1 MVMSFKGPRGKPRGT
16 ASTRIPGCTPYPSPG
31 RYSHFLITFIP
42 FLFLFFRSIP
52 SMQMWPSLLFCRVAV
67 REDRAWFSLVTVVKA
82 QSLLWY
88 LELTVHR
95 CSYGGIYSWQ
105 ALTVSGLKVNSNKE
119 VLQIEQLHYEKKN
132 AIPKRAWNID
142 NPPYP
147 LPQPPNSRGDVYTRV
162 FGLVVP
168 FHFRSRLVKIP

>member
-1 MVMSFKGPRGKPRGT
+1 MCSLHLARSEKGWRNFMVISFKGPRGKPRGT

-105 ALTVSGLKVNSNKE
+105 ALTVSGLKVNSNT
-119 VLQIEQLHYEKKN
+119 KKSY
-132 AIPKRAWNID
+132 K
-142 NPPYP
+142 
-147 LPQPPNSRGDVYTRV
+147 
-162 FGLVVP
+162 
-168 FHFRSRLVKIP
+168 

>member
-1 MVMSFKGPRGKPRGT
+1 MKFLSIVFTSLGKVRKRLKEFHGYVLQRAKRKT
-16 ASTRIPGCTPYPSPG
+16 KRHSLNKNSWVYSYPSPG

-105 ALTVSGLKVNSNKE
+105 ALTVSGLKVNSNT
-119 VLQIEQLHYEKKN
+119 KKSY
-132 AIPKRAWNID
+132 K
-142 NPPYP
+142 
-147 LPQPPNSRGDVYTRV
+147 
-162 FGLVVP
+162 
-168 FHFRSRLVKIP
+168 